1 MLLSR
6 YVTFCKMLLN
16 NEAFEVRFLSDIC
29 IRKKW
34 TVLGKSMSMIAEL
47 CDVSNLTDL
56 SANVVRK
63 KVRYAPIPPTETWR
77 IGIIK
82 DMLDTKGSETT
93 RLGLTDLEKLDIQT
107 FACTS

>member
-1 MLLSR
+1 
-6 YVTFCKMLLN
+6 
-16 NEAFEVRFLSDIC
+16 
-29 IRKKW
+29 
-34 TVLGKSMSMIAEL
+34 MSMIAEL

-82 DMLDTKGSETT
+82 DMLDTKDSETT
-93 RLGLTDLEKLDIQT
+93 RLGLTDLEKLDILT